1 MKRKSSSLRKVV
13 SLLVM
18 LVFILGTMSFVGAA
32 SVTPVLHEGNYQ
44 PSNLQ
49 GKVEVTGGSSLT
61 GSISVMLN
69 DVSYSIEYTLN
80 ESKQLLSF
88 SASSAIVKSVLVKG
102 SVNTYEF
109 TYDDPVASDS
119 GLYSPDTPSGN
130 LPTISWFG
138 FILQAPP
145 PPPDEPAIN
154 VTKVADDD
162 LIPATGQ
169 DVNFK
174 FRITNTG
181 PVDVVVTSII
191 DNVFGDLLA
200 TAEAQ
205 NGGTIYLDSSDP
217 DDYFEFTYTEI
228 DLEPVDG
235 LEPHNNTVVV
245 TADDIDEPDTDP
257 VVDEASETVNFY
269 NPEEPPELSIAV
281 TKVVD
286 DDLIPYTGQ
295 GVTFTFT
302 ITNTGPVAV
311 VVTSISDSVFGD
323 LLPEALADN
332 DVEEIDIP
340 VAGSVDFTF
349 LTTLSSTIALTPH
362 TNTVTVIADDRDDPQ
377 TEPDTETATEIVN
390 FFSDDDDDDDDGD
403 DSGGGGPD
411 VDLVKDVNQTSGTAP
426 ATFVYTIT
434 ITNTGNT
441 KFSITS
447 LTDTQLSPLPAN
459 LQELIG
465 TELEVGQSVSR
476 TYTVQHDAA
485 GSYPNTATV
494 NISDI
499 RGVTDSDSDTET
511 VTVLEVAGALVV
523 FGAEM
528 PTTGD
533 SGPDAFALAG
543 LVVLLASGAGLFV
556 LYRKQA
562 MKT

>member
-1 MKRKSSSLRKVV
+1 MKRKSSPLKKVISLF
-13 SLLVM
+13 VM
-18 LVFILGTMSFVGAA
+18 LVFVLGTMSFVGAA

-169 DVNFK
+169 DVTFT

-181 PVDVVVTSII
+181 PVDVVVTSIS
-191 DNVFGDLLA
+191 DNVFGNLLA
-200 TAEAQ
+200 TAETL
-205 NGGTIYLDSSDP
+205 NGGEIYLESSDP
-217 DDYFEFTYTEI
+217 DDYFEFTYTAI
-228 DLEPVDG
+228 DLEPEDG
-235 LEPHNNTVVV
+235 LDPHNNTVVV
-245 TADDIDEPDTDP
+245 TADDIDEPETDP
-257 VVDEASETVNFY
+257 VVDEASETVSFY

-311 VVTSISDSVFGD
+311 MVTSISDSVFGN

-332 DVEEIDIP
+332 DVEEIYIP
-340 VAGSVDFTF
+340 AAGSVGFTF
-349 LTTLSSTIALTPH
+349 ATTLSSTIALTPH
-362 TNTVTVIADDRDDPQ
+362 TNTITVTADDVGDPQ
-377 TEPDTETATEIVN
+377 TEPATAQATEIVN
-390 FFSDDDDDDDDGD
+390 FFSTPPPPPPPPP
-403 DSGGGGPD
+403 GGPD
-411 VDLVKDVNQTSGTAP
+411 VDLVKDVNLTSGTAP

-447 LTDTQLSPLPAN
+447 LADTQLSPLPAN

-543 LVVLLASGAGLFV
+543 LVVLLVSGAGLIV

>member
-1 MKRKSSSLRKVV
+1 MKRKSSPLKKVISLF
-13 SLLVM
+13 VM
-18 LVFILGTMSFVGAA
+18 LVFVLGTMSFVGAA

-169 DVNFK
+169 DVTFT

-181 PVDVVVTSII
+181 PVDVVVTSIS

-200 TAEAQ
+200 TAETL
-205 NGGTIYLDSSDP
+205 NGGEIYLESSDP
-217 DDYFEFTYTEI
+217 DDYFEFTYTAI
-228 DLEPVDG
+228 DLEPEDG
-235 LEPHNNTVVV
+235 LDPHNNTVVV
-245 TADDIDEPDTDP
+245 TADDIDEPETDP
-257 VVDEASETVNFY
+257 VVDEASETVSFY

-311 VVTSISDSVFGD
+311 MVTSISDSVFGN

-332 DVEEIDIP
+332 DVEEIYIP
-340 VAGSVDFTF
+340 AAGSVGFTF
-349 LTTLSSTIALTPH
+349 ATTLSSTIALTPH
-362 TNTVTVIADDRDDPQ
+362 TNTITVTADDVGDPQ
-377 TEPDTETATEIVN
+377 TEPATAQATEIVN
-390 FFSDDDDDDDDGD
+390 FFSTPPPPPPPPP
-403 DSGGGGPD
+403 GGPD
-411 VDLVKDVNQTSGTAP
+411 VDLVKDVNLTSGTAP

-447 LTDTQLSPLPAN
+447 LADTQLSPLPAN

-543 LVVLLASGAGLFV
+543 LVVLLVSGAGLIV

>member
-1 MKRKSSSLRKVV
+1 MKRKSSPLKKVISLF
-13 SLLVM
+13 VM
-18 LVFILGTMSFVGAA
+18 LVFVLGTMSFVGAA

-169 DVNFK
+169 DVTFT

-181 PVDVVVTSII
+181 PVDVVVTSIS

-200 TAEAQ
+200 TAETL
-205 NGGTIYLDSSDP
+205 NGGEIYLESSDP
-217 DDYFEFTYTEI
+217 DDYFEFTYTAI
-228 DLEPVDG
+228 DLEPEDG
-235 LEPHNNTVVV
+235 LDPHNNTVVV
-245 TADDIDEPDTDP
+245 TADDIDEPETDP
-257 VVDEASETVNFY
+257 VVDEASETVSFY

-311 VVTSISDSVFGD
+311 MVTSISDSVFGN

-332 DVEEIDIP
+332 DVEEIYIP
-340 VAGSVDFTF
+340 TAGSVGFTF
-349 LTTLSSTIALTPH
+349 ATTLSSTIALTPH
-362 TNTVTVIADDRDDPQ
+362 TNTITVTADDVGDPQ
-377 TEPDTETATEIVN
+377 TEPATAQATEIVN
-390 FFSDDDDDDDDGD
+390 FFSTPPPPPPPPP
-403 DSGGGGPD
+403 GGPD
-411 VDLVKDVNQTSGTAP
+411 VDLVKDVNLTSGTAP

-447 LTDTQLSPLPAN
+447 LADTQLSPLPAN

-543 LVVLLASGAGLFV
+543 LVVLLVSGAGLIV

>member
-1 MKRKSSSLRKVV
+1 MKRKSSPLKKVISLF
-13 SLLVM
+13 VM
-18 LVFILGTMSFVGAA
+18 LVFVLGTMSFVGAA

-169 DVNFK
+169 DVTFT

-181 PVDVVVTSII
+181 PVDVVVTSIS

-200 TAEAQ
+200 TAETL
-205 NGGTIYLDSSDP
+205 NGGEIYLESSDP
-217 DDYFEFTYTEI
+217 DDYFEFTYTAI
-228 DLEPVDG
+228 DLEPEDG
-235 LEPHNNTVVV
+235 LDPHNNTVVV
-245 TADDIDEPDTDP
+245 TADDIDEPETDP
-257 VVDEASETVNFY
+257 VVDEASETVSFY

-311 VVTSISDSVFGD
+311 MVTSISDSVFGN

-332 DVEEIDIP
+332 DVEEIYIP
-340 VAGSVDFTF
+340 TAGSVGFTF
-349 LTTLSSTIALTPH
+349 ATTLSSTIALTPH
-362 TNTVTVIADDRDDPQ
+362 TNTITVTADDVGDPQ
-377 TEPDTETATEIVN
+377 TEPATAQATEIVN
-390 FFSDDDDDDDDGD
+390 FFSTPPPPPPPPPPP
-403 DSGGGGPD
+403 GGPD
-411 VDLVKDVNQTSGTAP
+411 VDLVKDVNLTSGTAP

-447 LTDTQLSPLPAN
+447 LADTQLSPLPAN

-543 LVVLLASGAGLFV
+543 LVVLLVSGAGLIV